1 MVSCGNGQDDDDFM
15 GRRRLSR
22 NKFCLIINGTG
33 TQSCHDSHVEHLA
46 GTETFP
52 SLLIFRKWRLC
63 PVDFGV
69 HTARVDH
76 GHHRIDVGCLTP
88 RRIFVERPF
97 PLAIILI
104 IIIILTMSSG
114 SFMSQ
119 ILQPGGGVMLIPFVR
134 VVVGL
139 LLCLTV
145 GAAILDL
152 ARIHMVVLSVLSS
165 GLLLS
170 LSFFES
176 ELQKQQQGR
185 GGSGGQHS
193 TGNNNNA
200 TRMSSSAATTSG
212 DNKTD

>member
-1 MVSCGNGQDDDDFM
+1 
-15 GRRRLSR
+15 LTTAT
-22 NKFCLIINGTG
+22 I
-33 TQSCHDSHVEHLA
+33 A
-46 GTETFP
+46 
-52 SLLIFRKWRLC
+52 SLLVASFFDEFLLN
-63 PVDFGV
+63 
-69 HTARVDH
+69 A
-76 GHHRIDVGCLTP
+76 
-88 RRIFVERPF
+88 PF
-97 PLAIILI
+97 LLLSSLATTFIILN
-104 IIIILTMSSG
+104 MSSG

-185 GGSGGQHS
+185 GGSSGGQHS
-193 TGNNNNA
+193 TGNNNA
-200 TRMSSSAATTSG
+200 TRMSLGAATTGG

>member
-1 MVSCGNGQDDDDFM
+1 MASFA
-15 GRRRLSR
+15 RSIL
-22 NKFCLIINGTG
+22 
-33 TQSCHDSHVEHLA
+33 
-46 GTETFP
+46 
-52 SLLIFRKWRLC
+52 
-63 PVDFGV
+63 VD
-69 HTARVDH
+69 TARVDH
-76 GHHRIDVGCLTP
+76 GHHRNDVGCLTP
-88 RRIFVERPF
+88 RRIFVERAF
-97 PLAIILI
+97 PLAFIL

-193 TGNNNNA
+193 TVNNNNA
-200 TRMSSSAATTSG
+200 TRMSSSAATVGG